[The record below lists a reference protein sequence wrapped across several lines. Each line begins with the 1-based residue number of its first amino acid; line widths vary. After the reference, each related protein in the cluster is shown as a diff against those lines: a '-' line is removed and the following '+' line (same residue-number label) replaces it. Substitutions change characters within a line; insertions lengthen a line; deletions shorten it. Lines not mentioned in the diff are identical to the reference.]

1 MTAGWTVHKLET
13 MAREKMIAGIER
25 RYLSGAQ
32 TTLAQIFF
40 PKGALVP
47 QHTHPNEQ
55 VSFIVTGAVRFTLG
69 GAEVVDVGAGEV
81 LVIPPNVPHSAEALE
96 ETYDLDFF
104 SPRREDWISGND
116 AYLRAAADP
125 VPR

>member
-1 MTAGWTVHKLET
+1 MAQKWAVHKIET
-13 MAREKMIAGIER
+13 QPREQMVAGIER

-47 QHTHPNEQ
+47 EHTHPNEQ
-55 VSFIVTGAVRFTLG
+55 VSYIVTGAVRFTLG
-69 GAEVVDVGAGEV
+69 GEVVEVRAGEV
-81 LVIPPNVPHSAEALE
+81 LVIPPHLPHSAEALE

-116 AYLRAAADP
+116 AYLRG
-125 VPR
+125 PRPPER

>member
-1 MTAGWTVHKLET
+1 MAEAAWKVHKIEQQP
-13 MAREKMIAGIER
+13 RERMIAGIER

-47 QHTHPNEQ
+47 EHTHPNEQ

-69 GAEVVDVGAGEV
+69 GDVVDVGAGEV
-81 LVIPPNVPHSAEALE
+81 LVIPPHMPHSAEALE

-116 AYLRAAADP
+116 AYLRGPAKP
-125 VPR
+125 TR